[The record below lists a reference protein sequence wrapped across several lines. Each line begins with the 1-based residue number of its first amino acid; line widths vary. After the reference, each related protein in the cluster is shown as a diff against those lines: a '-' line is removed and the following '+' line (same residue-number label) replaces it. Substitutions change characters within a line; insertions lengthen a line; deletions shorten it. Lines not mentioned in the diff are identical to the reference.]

1 MIIVSTAVGPIE
13 IEWNE
18 HAVTRVRLL
27 ESGKTKKSAK
37 APAFARDLATMLAQ
51 HFSGR
56 TQDFSKVPLD
66 YSNVPAFHAKVYE
79 ASRKVK
85 SGSLV
90 GYGELAARAGSP
102 GASRAVGQ
110 AMARNPFFVV
120 VPCHRVAAAKPRRS
134 SEAASLTKL
143 GGFSAPG
150 GALTKRRMLEI
161 EGAFLEP
168 PPYDVERAVRELRAA
183 DPALAKVIAATGDRR
198 PSMQPLHSLFESL
211 GRSIIYQQLSG
222 LAAGAIH
229 RKYAAL
235 FPDHR
240 PTAEHLAHLSDARV
254 RAAGL
259 SGSKLAALRDL
270 AKRSLA
276 GELPTLKHM
285 TKMSDDEI
293 IESLT
298 KVRGIG
304 PWTVHML
311 LIFRLGRPDV
321 LPVADYGVRKG
332 FQKTYKKREL
342 PNAKALEKYAE
353 KWKPWRSVASWYMW
367 RATELSS

>member
-1 MIIVSTAVGPIE
+1 MIVVSTAIGPIE
-13 IEWNE
+13 IQFNE
-18 HAVTRVRLL
+18 RAVTRVRLL
-27 ESGKTKKSAK
+27 ESGKTKRSAR
-37 APAFARDLATMLAQ
+37 APEFARDLAARLAQ

-56 TQDFSKVPLD
+56 MQDFSKVPLD
-66 YSNVPAFHAKVYE
+66 YSSVPAFHAKVYE
-79 ASRKVK
+79 VSRKVT
-85 SGSLV
+85 SGSIV

-120 VPCHRVAAAKPRRS
+120 VPCHRVAA
-134 SEAASLTKL
+134 SLKNL

-161 EGAFLEP
+161 EGAFLES
-168 PPYDVERAVRELRAA
+168 PPYDVERAIRELRAA
-183 DPALAKVIAATGDRR
+183 DPALAKVIVAAGDVR
-198 PSMQPLHSLFESL
+198 PRVQPLHSLFESL

-240 PTAEHLAHLSDARV
+240 PTPEHLAKLSDARI
-254 RAAGL
+254 RGAGL
-259 SGSKLAALRDL
+259 SASKLAALRDL
-270 AKRSLA
+270 TKRFH
-276 GELPTLKHM
+276 ELPTLKQM
-285 TKMSDDEI
+285 EKMSDDDI

-332 FQKTYKKREL
+332 FQKTYNKREL
-342 PNAKALEKYAE
+342 PNAKTLEKHAE
-353 KWKPWRSVASWYMW
+353 KWKPWRSVGSWYMW
-367 RATELSS
+367 RATEL

>member
-1 MIIVSTAVGPIE
+1 MIIITSTAIGPIE
-13 IEWNE
+13 ISWND
-18 HAVTRVRLL
+18 HAITRIRLL
-27 ESGKTKKSAK
+27 ESGKTKKSAR
-37 APAFARDLATMLAQ
+37 APEFARTLAAQLAQ

-66 YSNVPAFHAKVYE
+66 YSTVPPFHAKVYE
-79 ASRKVK
+79 ASRKVT
-85 SGSLV
+85 SGYIV

-120 VPCHRVAAAKPRRS
+120 VPCHRVAA
-134 SEAASLTKL
+134 SLKRL

-161 EGAFLEP
+161 EGAFLEG

-183 DPALAKVIAATGDRR
+183 DPALAKVIAAAGDVR
-198 PSMQPLHSLFESL
+198 PRVQPLHSLFESL

-240 PTAEHLAHLSDARV
+240 PTPEHLANLSDARV
-254 RAAGL
+254 RGAGL
-259 SGSKLAALRDL
+259 SASKLAALRDL
-270 AKRSLA
+270 AKRS
-276 GELPTLKHM
+276 GELPTLKQM
-285 TKMSDDEI
+285 EKMSDDEI
-293 IESLT
+293 VEALT

-332 FQKTYKKREL
+332 FAKTYGKRAL
-342 PNAKALEKYAE
+342 PDAKQLTKHAE
-353 KWKPWRSVASWYMW
+353 KWKPWRSVGSWYMW
-367 RATELSS
+367 RATEQ

>member
-1 MIIVSTAVGPIE
+1 MIVVSTQIGPIE
-13 IEWNE
+13 IDWSDRG
-18 HAVTRVRLL
+18 VSRVRLL
-27 ESGKTKKSAK
+27 ESGKTKKSAR
-37 APAFARDLATMLAQ
+37 APDYVRDLATMLAQ

-79 ASRKVK
+79 ASRKV
-85 SGSLV
+85 SAGSIV
-90 GYGELAARAGSP
+90 GYGQLATRAGSP

-120 VPCHRVAAAKPRRS
+120 VPCHRVAA
-134 SEAASLTKL
+134 SLKNL

-183 DPALAKVIAATGDRR
+183 DPALAKVITAAGDRR
-198 PSMQPLHSLFESL
+198 PRVQPLHSLFESL

-240 PTAEHLAHLSDARV
+240 PTPEHLANLSDARI
-254 RAAGL
+254 RSAGL
-259 SGSKLAALRDL
+259 SASKLAALRDL

-276 GELPTLKHM
+276 NELPTLKQMEKM
-285 TKMSDDEI
+285 TDDAIVEA
-293 IESLT
+293 LT

-342 PNAKALEKYAE
+342 PNAKTLEKHAE
-353 KWKPWRSVASWYMW
+353 KWKPWRSVGSWYMW
-367 RATELSS
+367 RATEL

>member
-1 MIIVSTAVGPIE
+1 MSVIVTTAIGPIE
-13 IEWNE
+13 IEWNAR
-18 HAVTRVRLL
+18 AVTRVRLL

-37 APAFARDLATMLAQ
+37 APGFVRDLATALAQ

-66 YSNVPAFHAKVYE
+66 YTNVPAFHAKVYE
-79 ASRKVK
+79 ASRRVK
-85 SGSLV
+85 SGTVV
-90 GYGELAARAGSP
+90 GYGELATRAGSP

-120 VPCHRVAAAKPRRS
+120 VPCHRVAA
-134 SEAASLTKL
+134 SLKQL

-168 PPYDVERAVRELRAA
+168 PPYDIERAVRELRAA
-183 DPALAKVIAATGDRR
+183 DPALAKVIDATGDRR
-198 PSMQPLHSLFESL
+198 PSVQPLHSLFESL

-240 PTAEHLAHLSDARV
+240 PTAEHLATLGDAKL

-259 SGSKLAALRDL
+259 SASKLAALRDL
-270 AKRSLA
+270 AKRSIA
-276 GELPTLKHM
+276 GELPTLKRMEKM
-285 TKMSDDEI
+285 TDDEI
-293 IESLT
+293 VASLT
-298 KVRGIG
+298 HVRGIG

-342 PNAKALEKYAE
+342 PNAKTLEKHAV
-353 KWKPWRSVASWYMW
+353 KWKPWRSGGSWDMW
-367 RATELSS
+367 RATELD